1 MEEEEEAAE
10 PSREEASKLSD
21 AAYFEAYDQME
32 VHALMLSDFQRL
44 GAYLAA
50 IRAHH
55 LQGKKV
61 LDVGAG
67 SGILSLLAA
76 KHGLAEHVWAVEA
89 VPGMAKMAKQ
99 LVEQNGLQDKV
110 TVLNSRVED
119 VELPGKVDVIISEW
133 MGFYLVHESMLE
145 SVLKARDRF
154 LQPQGLMLPMSARIW
169 AALVEAEDL
178 RTEIAGYE
186 DFLGLD
192 LGVVGEHQ
200 LMQRM
205 AEPQVEEVQPR
216 RLLAEPILAM
226 DLGDL
231 LQLPVEGT
239 RELQAQ
245 LCFRA
250 WRRGHAAGVA
260 FWFDVS
266 FGHEVILKTDPG
278 SPPTHWKQTVVYL
291 GAFPEVEAGDVL
303 EASVTLTQSEE
314 NPRQYHISIETS

>member
-99 LVEQNGLQDKV
+99 LVEQNGFA
-110 TVLNSRVED
+110 
-119 VELPGKVDVIISEW
+119 G
-133 MGFYLVHESMLE
+133 
-145 SVLKARDRF
+145 
-154 LQPQGLMLPMSARIW
+154 QGDGSQLSCGRC
-169 AALVEAEDL
+169 
-178 RTEIAGYE
+178 RTSWQGGC
-186 DFLGLD
+186 DHL
-192 LGVVGEHQ
+192 
-200 LMQRM
+200 
-205 AEPQVEEVQPR
+205 
-216 RLLAEPILAM
+216 
-226 DLGDL
+226 
-231 LQLPVEGT
+231 
-239 RELQAQ
+239 
-245 LCFRA
+245 
-250 WRRGHAAGVA
+250 
-260 FWFDVS
+260 
-266 FGHEVILKTDPG
+266 
-278 SPPTHWKQTVVYL
+278 
-291 GAFPEVEAGDVL
+291 
-303 EASVTLTQSEE
+303 
-314 NPRQYHISIETS
+314 

>member
-110 TVLNSRVED
+110 TVLNCRVED

-154 LQPQGLMLPMSARIW
+154 LQPQ
-169 AALVEAEDL
+169 AEDL
-178 RTEIAGYE
+178 RKEIAGYE

-278 SPPTHWKQTVVYL
+278 SPLTHWKQTVVYL

>member
-110 TVLNSRVED
+110 TVLNCRVED

-154 LQPQGLMLPMSARIW
+154 LQPQ
-169 AALVEAEDL
+169 AEDL
-178 RTEIAGYE
+178 RKEIAGYE

-278 SPPTHWKQTVVYL
+278 SPLTHWKQTVVYL

-314 NPRQYHISIETS
+314 NPRQYQIGRAHV